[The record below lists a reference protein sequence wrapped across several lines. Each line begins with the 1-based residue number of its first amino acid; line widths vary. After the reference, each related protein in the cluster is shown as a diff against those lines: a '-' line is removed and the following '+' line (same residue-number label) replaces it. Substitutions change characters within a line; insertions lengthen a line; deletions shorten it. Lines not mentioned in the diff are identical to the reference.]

1 MSVVDQWQKLE
12 IPLFYGE
19 DAFSWLDRI
28 ERYFAVKGVRKEQW
42 LYAAKVAIGGKRSHG
57 FGGGR
62 RTRRS
67 SLGRYLRTLS
77 PSIFILN

>member
-28 ERYFAVKGVRKEQW
+28 EHYFAVKGVRKE
-42 LYAAKVAIGGKRSHG
+42 
-57 FGGGR
+57 
-62 RTRRS
+62 
-67 SLGRYLRTLS
+67 
-77 PSIFILN
+77 